1 MAISGSGLFVAT
13 IIDVFDPTAL
23 SIDLTSDEDLK
34 AALFTNSITTPN
46 LTTAV
51 GYGATP
57 FNANEVSGTGY
68 TAGGA
73 TLTGTTFA
81 GNSGVAT
88 FDANDV
94 TWSSSTLTGVRG
106 VLIYDDS
113 QDSDNGIVLVDLGQD
128 YATSNGNFVVQ
139 WDSDGIFALTLVP
152 A

>member
-13 IIDVFDPTAL
+13 FVDVFDETGL
-23 SIDLTSDEDLK
+23 SIDLTSDENLK
-34 AALFTNSITTPN
+34 AALFTNSVTTPN

-51 GYGATP
+51 GYGTAP

-68 TAGGA
+68 TTGGA

-113 QDSDNGIVLVDLGQD
+113 QASDNGIVLVDLGQD

>member
-23 SIDLTSDEDLK
+23 SINLTSNEDLK

-51 GYGATP
+51 GYGAAP

-68 TAGGA
+68 TTGGA

-88 FDANDV
+88 FDADDV

>member
-13 IIDVFDPTAL
+13 FVDVFDSTGL
-23 SIDLTSDEDLK
+23 SIDLTSNTDLK
-34 AALFTNSITTPN
+34 AALFTSSLANPNFTTD
-46 LTTAV
+46 V
-51 GYGATP
+51 GYGAAP
-57 FNANEVSGTGY
+57 YNANEASGTGY

-113 QDSDNGIVLVDLGQD
+113 QASDNGIVLVDLGQD
-128 YATSNGNFVVQ
+128 YATSNGSFVVQ